1 MTLHCH
7 HWSSLGKPCHILWLF
22 CNNLNNKHNINMN
35 EKLKSAKEIS
45 CLGFP
50 MSVTVEDTNELII
63 GIAVHCFISITATL
77 GNLMVLVTIWRN
89 SRLRSPSTTLLQSLA
104 LSDPCVGL
112 IGEPVYVGLKI
123 VRLKSHLSQ
132 LCTPMNT
139 TVILSTFLVGVT
151 LFTLTAI
158 SADRFLAIYLHL
170 RYQQVVT
177 ETRANTVVVSLWM
190 ASGLQ
195 SLAWMVGIN
204 AFILVSLSSGAVC
217 LQLVSCL
224 DQNLSSSN
232 PRSVCSTTLQ
242 HGQI

>member
-1 MTLHCH
+1 M
-7 HWSSLGKPCHILWLF
+7 PC
-22 CNNLNNKHNINMN
+22 
-35 EKLKSAKEIS
+35 
-45 CLGFP
+45 
-50 MSVTVEDTNELII
+50 LIP
-63 GIAVHCFISITATL
+63 A
-77 GNLMVLVTIWRN
+77 
-89 SRLRSPSTTLLQSLA
+89 
-104 LSDPCVGL
+104 CVGL
-112 IGEPVYVGLKI
+112 IVEPVYVGLKI
-123 VRLKSHLSQ
+123 VRLTSHLSQ
-132 LCTPMNT
+132 SCTPMNT

-158 SADRFLAIYLHL
+158 SADRFLAIYLRL

-190 ASGLQ
+190 TSGLQ
-195 SLAWMVGIN
+195 SLAWIVGIN

-217 LQLVSCL
+217 LGLQLVSCL